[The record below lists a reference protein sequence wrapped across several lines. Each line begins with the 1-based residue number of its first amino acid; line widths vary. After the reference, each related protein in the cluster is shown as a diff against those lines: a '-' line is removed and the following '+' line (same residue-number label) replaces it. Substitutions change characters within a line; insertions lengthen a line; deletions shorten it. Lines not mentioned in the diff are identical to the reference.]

1 MPGSSAQGLQIGI
14 LLLVFELRRG
24 NISHAGKPENLPLY
38 PPASLVDAA
47 LNTCRA
53 CVCLFSLLPSFEAM
67 QLCLPSRLSNIL
79 SSSSLNLLFP
89 VLAMFPKA
97 RTHLRGLKIDVSS
110 GRKVQALSLLPAL
123 PLTNNCL
130 LILDCLT

>member
-1 MPGSSAQGLQIGI
+1 MHKGLQIGI

-24 NISHAGKPENLPLY
+24 NISHAGAQAREPASLTPQ
-38 PPASLVDAA
+38 ASLVDAA
-47 LNTCRA
+47 LNTCSM
-53 CVCLFSLLPSFEAM
+53 CVCLFLPLLPSFEAM
-67 QLCLPSRLSNIL
+67 QLCLPNRLSNIL

-110 GRKVQALSLLPAL
+110 GKKGSSPLPPA
-123 PLTNNCL
+123 CSSF
-130 LILDCLT
+130 D